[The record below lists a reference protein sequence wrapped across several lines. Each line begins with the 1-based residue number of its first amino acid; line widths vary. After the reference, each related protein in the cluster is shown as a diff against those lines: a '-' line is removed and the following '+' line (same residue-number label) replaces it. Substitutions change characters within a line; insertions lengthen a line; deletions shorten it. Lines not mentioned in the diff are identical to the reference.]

1 MAGKAK
7 LEVLGVHYTW
17 AYCHRKRSYG
27 AKERTMPPSRRDT
40 QKYAKARRRYRKAHE
55 RLARDRR
62 QAQHAAKVLEQ
73 ALEDLGL
80 PRDLVVEIEG
90 RLRSQQKL
98 LGKIVGVMFP
108 PLFGCR
114 TNTELCRVRGWDKN
128 LPSHLLG
135 ALPKRS
141 WIKRLRRLGLEVL
154 VPLWRSTASKSE
166 ATRSRWQWTWVAD
179 DSVFKKYGEQLGL
192 VGTWW
197 SGQEHRVL
205 SGIDGVL
212 LVVVIGEGKLVVP
225 VDFAIR
231 RPDPQGPGGPCRDK
245 LYWVESML
253 DGRLAAFRRRGVA
266 LPPPLVVAD
275 SWFSDSKLMRHVA
288 TTHRGTF
295 LVEGKSSY
303 VFELPDGQ
311 QIKGHDLQQHRE
323 WPWRYSEQV
332 PEVRYA
338 RFRATS
344 ATYGVVTLI
353 VVDAAGEDQFYV
365 MCLDTAISGP
375 RLIRAWKRRHWIE
388 YCFRTLKHLLATG
401 ACQVQNE
408 DAYYGH
414 LVLRLMGCLV
424 LFYTSRVICKGRLTM
439 EEIIFSLKHYWRFV
453 DCEALE
459 RKALSQ
465 GVDAKAA

>member
-1 MAGKAK
+1 MNRSKA
-7 LEVLGVHYTW
+7 YQ
-17 AYCHRKRSYG
+17 KR
-27 AKERTMPPSRRDT
+27 R
-40 QKYAKARRRYRKAHE
+40 AKARQRRRRTAQE

-62 QAQHAAKVLEQ
+62 QAQHAAEALQQ
-73 ALEDLGL
+73 ALEALGL
-80 PRDLVVEIEG
+80 PDDLMAEIAG
-90 RLRSQQKL
+90 RLRSQQQL
-98 LGKIVGVMFP
+98 LGKIVGMRCP

-128 LPSHLLG
+128 LPSRILG

-154 VPLWRSTASKSE
+154 VPLWRYTASASA
-166 ATRSRWQWTWVAD
+166 ATRSRWQWTWVSD
-179 DSVFKKYGEQLGL
+179 DFVFKKYGEQLGL

-231 RPDPQGPGGPCRDK
+231 RPDPTGPGAPCRDK
-245 LYWVESML
+245 LHWLQGML
-253 DGRLAAFRRRGVA
+253 DGRVAAFRRRGVA

-275 SWFSDSKLMRHVA
+275 SWFGDSKLMRHLA
-288 TTHRGTF
+288 RTHEGTL
-295 LVEGKSSY
+295 LVEGKSTY
-303 VFELPDGQ
+303 VFTLPDGRQ
-311 QIKGHDLQQHRE
+311 VKGSDLQQSSD
-323 WPWRYSEQV
+323 WPWRSSPQV
-332 PEVRYA
+332 PGVRYA
-338 RFRATS
+338 RLQATS
-344 ATYGVVTLI
+344 PTYGAVTLI
-353 VVDAAGEDQFYV
+353 VVYVSPEEQFYV

-401 ACQVQNE
+401 ACQVHSE

-414 LVLRLMGCLV
+414 LVLRLMGCFV
-424 LFYTSRVICKGRLTM
+424 LFYASRVICKGSLTM
-439 EEIIFSLKHYWRFV
+439 EEMIFSVKHYWRFV
-453 DCEALE
+453 DSEALE
-459 RKALSQ
+459 LKALSH
-465 GVDAKAA
+465 GVDEKAA